1 MGERLKDKVAIVIG
15 AGQQSGDTIG
25 NGRAISILFA
35 REGAKVM
42 LVDQNIDSAQETKL
56 MIDKEGKESFAFKA
70 NIVKEEDCR
79 QIAESCVG
87 LYGQID
93 ILVNNV
99 GIGEGDK
106 SLVNLSEGIW
116 DKIFN
121 ANLKG
126 MFFTCKYILPKME
139 KQGKG
144 SIINISSIAAVCATP
159 LVAYKISKSGVNSL
173 THQLAMKYAKKG
185 IRINAIMP
193 GYLNTP
199 MAIEGI
205 SRARGISKEDLII
218 ERNSMVPLK
227 GGMGDA
233 WDTAYAAL
241 FLASDEAKF
250 ITSVILPVDGGQ
262 CSRIG

>member
-1 MGERLKDKVAIVIG
+1 MQDRLKDKVAIVIG

-42 LVDQNIDSAQETKL
+42 LVDQNIDSALETKR
-56 MIDKEGKESFAFKA
+56 MIEKEGKESFTFKA
-70 NIVKEEDCR
+70 NVVKEDDCR
-79 QIAESCVG
+79 QIAKKCVDI
-87 LYGQID
+87 YGRID

-99 GIGEGDK
+99 GIGKGDRSVVK
-106 SLVNLSEGIW
+106 LSEEVW

-121 ANLKG
+121 TNLKG
-126 MFFTCKYILPKME
+126 MFFTCKYTLPVME
-139 KQGKG
+139 KQGSG
-144 SIINISSIAAVCATP
+144 SIINISSIASICATP

-193 GYLNTP
+193 GYMNTP

-205 SRARGISKEDLII
+205 SRARGISKEDLIK
-218 ERNSMVPLK
+218 ERNSAIPLK
-227 GGMGDA
+227 GGMGDG

-262 CSRIG
+262 SSRIG